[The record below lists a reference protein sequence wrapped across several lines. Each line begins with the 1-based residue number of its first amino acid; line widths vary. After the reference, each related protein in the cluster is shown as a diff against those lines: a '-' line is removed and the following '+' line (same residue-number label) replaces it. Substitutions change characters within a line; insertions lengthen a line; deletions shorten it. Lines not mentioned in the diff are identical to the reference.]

1 MINIEKVNDV
11 LIVSLATDN
20 KLNATISQK
29 FKAEV
34 AKLFEEPGYKMVI
47 DLGNVEYIDSSGFGS
62 LLSILRASKSTNAQL
77 KFCNI
82 APDVMELVY
91 LLQLQTVFDI
101 QKNIDDCLKSFK

>member
-29 FKAEV
+29 FKVEV
-34 AKLFEEPGYKMVI
+34 AKLFQESSQKMI
-47 DLGNVEYIDSSGFGS
+47 MDLGNVDYIDSSGFGA
-62 LLSILRASKSTNAQL
+62 LLSVLRAAKSNNAQL

-82 APDVMELVY
+82 APSVMELVY

-101 QKNIDDCLKSFK
+101 QKNTDDCLKSFS

>member
-29 FKAEV
+29 FKVEV
-34 AKLFEEPGYKMVI
+34 AKLFEEPGLKMVI
-47 DLGNVEYIDSSGFGS
+47 DLGTIEYIDSSGFGA
-62 LLSILRASKSTNAQL
+62 LLSVLRASKSNLAQL

-101 QKNIDDCLKSFK
+101 RNNIDDCLNSFS